1 MLYSRE
7 KPYNHLPFILSKID
21 VKIKSS
27 KRCKNKKF

>member
-7 KPYNHLPFILSKID
+7 KTYNHLPFILSKID

-27 KRCKNKKF
+27 KKGK